1 MKLRIRKLRRDVAKR
16 SSQAMRNQKNN
27 ANYIKKQRSFAR
39 QQPHPCGE
47 AFA

>member
-27 ANYIKKQRSFAR
+27 STYIKNKEVLRMVR
-39 QQPHPCGE
+39 
-47 AFA
+47 